1 MSNKGVKFRKSPE
14 GITTFTIE
22 MDEFLKKNY
31 LKMPLKTMG
40 KSIGKSDVGVRKRLS
55 QLGLII
61 PPELIQKRVF
71 DSRLKKGNI
80 PSNKGKKWDEYLP
93 KDIQERCRKGTFK
106 KGQIP
111 PNKLEVG
118 AITTRSYGS
127 RGGRKKYKVK
137 FIKTGLGNLDWQPLH
152 LFNWNAAGLDIPE
165 GYVIA
170 FKNGDVMN
178 TELENLE
185 IISMAENMKR
195 NTIHNYPDDL
205 KEILMLK
212 GRIKRQINKHLKK

>member
-14 GITTFTIE
+14 GITTFSIE

-40 KSIGKSDVGVRKRLS
+40 RSIGKSDVGVRKRMS

-61 PPELIQKRVF
+61 PPEIIQKRVL
-71 DSRLKKGNI
+71 DSRIKKGNI

-93 KDIQERCRKGTFK
+93 KEVQERCRKSTFK

-118 AITTRSYGS
+118 DITIRSYGS
-127 RGGRKKYKVK
+127 RGGRKKYNIK
-137 FIKTGLGNLDWQPLH
+137 FIKTGPGNLDWQPLH
-152 LFNWNAAGLDIPE
+152 LFNWKAAGLDIPD

-170 FKNGDVMN
+170 FKNGN
-178 TELENLE
+178 ILNPELENLE